1 MTYGHGDDIQD
12 FDNIRI
18 NFSSNVYN
26 GFSHGALFSYL
37 SRRMGSVLNY
47 PEPEPRRLE
56 RRLAEWVGLDP
67 TQVMATCGA
76 TEAIYLVAQ
85 AFGPCHSVVVEP
97 TFAEYADA
105 CRLFG
110 HRVTSVQ
117 DIGEQSFDADLCW
130 LCNPN
135 NPTGRVVDRQR
146 LTHHIQSHPRTLFI
160 IDASYAPFTDLPL
173 LSPEVSAT
181 MPNVLLLHS
190 LTKRFSVPGL
200 RVGYATADGE
210 LLQRMRRCRR
220 PWAMDS
226 MALEAA
232 HYLLDHADQYPIPL
246 ADLLSERK
254 RVAHAL
260 EELGGIEVSPSDTH
274 ILLCRLHQGTAAEL
288 KDHLAR
294 RHGVLIRD
302 ASNFPGLT
310 DRHFRIA
317 VQTRAEND
325 TLIAKLTD
333 YVH

>member
-12 FDNIRI
+12 FDDIRI

-26 GFSHGALFSYL
+26 GFSHEALFSYL
-37 SRRMGSVLNY
+37 SHRMGLVLNY

-56 RRLAEWVGLDP
+56 QRLAEWVGLEP
-67 TQVMATCGA
+67 SQVMATCGA

-85 AFGPCHSVVVEP
+85 AFGGCHSVVVEP

-110 HRVTSVQ
+110 HRVTSVR
-117 DIGEQSFDADLCW
+117 DIGEQPLDADLCW

-146 LTHHIQSHPRTLFI
+146 LVRHIQAHPRTLFI
-160 IDASYAPFTDLPL
+160 VDASYAPFTDLPL
-173 LSPEVSAT
+173 LSPEASAA
-181 MPNVLLLHS
+181 MSNVLLLHS

-232 HYLLDHADQYPIPL
+232 LYLLDHVDEYPIPL
-246 ADLLSERK
+246 ADLLYERK
-254 RVAHAL
+254 RVAQAL
-260 EELGGIEVSPSDTH
+260 EGMGGIETYPSDTH
-274 ILLCRLHQGTAAEL
+274 ILLCLLHRGTAAGL

-302 ASNFPGLT
+302 ASNFHGLT
-310 DRHFRIA
+310 DAHFRIA
-317 VQTRAEND
+317 VQTKAEND
-325 TLIAKLTD
+325 ILISRLTD
-333 YVH
+333 YVY